1 MNGVVQASIPTIHGL
16 YDQYG
21 SLFAT
26 DGTREIY
33 RKHAFLQK
41 RVTQHDDNDLK
52 RMMLEPSTKIR

>member
-26 DGTREIY
+26 DGTREIE
-33 RKHAFLQK
+33 
-41 RVTQHDDNDLK
+41 N
-52 RMMLEPSTKIR
+52 MLFCRNV